1 MVGCAMGCLF
11 LARLSSIVE
20 IIVTGDLPDLFQ
32 VSILGFIGYS
42 LFIFSANYGTF
53 DSLVDDGSDDL
64 TKYRRKAYLAPLL
77 FILTAV
83 IILFSPAHLSLR
95 IPCAIEVLFMG
106 ATSYYDYK
114 HVIIPD
120 HYMGILKSFKPFH
133 ILSFIM
139 SICLMAENILWCFD
153 VSFLP
158 AWAIVYIPMYV
169 ISILLMP
176 VLVGGM
182 NRWKA

>member
-1 MVGCAMGCLF
+1 MGCLF

-20 IIVTGDLPDLFQ
+20 IIVEGNLPDLFQ

-53 DSLVDDGSDDL
+53 DSLVDDKSQML
-64 TKYRRKAYLAPLL
+64 TKYRRKAYFAPLL
-77 FILTAV
+77 FILGAV
-83 IILFSPAHLSLR
+83 IIVFSPAHPSLR
-95 IPCAIEVLFMG
+95 IPCAIEVLFLG

-114 HVIIPD
+114 HTIIPNR
-120 HYMGILKSFKPFH
+120 YMGILKSFKPFH

-139 SICLMAENILWCFD
+139 SACLMVENILWCYN
-153 VSFLP
+153 VTFLP
-158 AWAIVYIPMYV
+158 AWAVVYIPMYV
-169 ISILLMP
+169 ISLLLMP

-182 NRWKA
+182 NKWRA